1 MILWTLS
8 FFTGI
13 LIIIS
18 LYFTLNIANPKLRI
32 SSVIVLLLLL
42 IGETFDVLAELVL
55 NQFMLLIAE
64 TMELFV
70 VLGFFVMTYYIYQK
84 KERISKKRRKRKKK

>member
-1 MILWTLS
+1 MMLWFLS

-13 LIIIS
+13 IVIIS
-18 LYFTLNIANPKLRI
+18 LYFSLQLANMKLRV

-55 NQFMLLIAE
+55 SQLMLMFAE

-70 VLGFFVMTYYIYQK
+70 VLGFFVMSYYIYQK
-84 KERISKKRRKRKKK
+84 KERVSKKRRRQR

>member
-1 MILWTLS
+1 MMLWILS

-13 LIIIS
+13 IVIIS
-18 LYFTLNIANPKLRI
+18 LYFALHLANMKLRI

-42 IGETFDVLAELVL
+42 VGETFDVLAELVL

-64 TMELFV
+64 TIELFV
-70 VLGFFVMTYYIYQK
+70 VLGFFVMSYYVYQK
-84 KERISKKRRKRKKK
+84 KEKLSKKRRKKK

>member
-1 MILWTLS
+1 M
-8 FFTGI
+8 
-13 LIIIS
+13 
-18 LYFTLNIANPKLRI
+18 KLRI

-64 TMELFV
+64 TMEFFV
-70 VLGFFVMTYYIYQK
+70 VLGFFVMSYYIYQK
-84 KERISKKRRKRKKK
+84 KEKLSKKRRKKR

>member
-1 MILWTLS
+1 MALWILS
-8 FFTGI
+8 FFTG
-13 LIIIS
+13 LLVIIC
-18 LYFTLNIANPKLRI
+18 LYFALHIANMKLRI

-64 TMELFV
+64 TMEFFV
-70 VLGFFVMTYYIYQK
+70 VLGFFVMSYYIYQK
-84 KERISKKRRKRKKK
+84 KEKLSKKRRKKR

>member
-1 MILWTLS
+1 MVLWVLS

-13 LIIIS
+13 IVIIS
-18 LYFTLNIANPKLRI
+18 LYFALQLANIKLRV

-42 IGETFDVLAELVL
+42 VGETFDVLAELVL
-55 NQFMLLIAE
+55 NELMLLFAE

-70 VLGFFVMTYYIYQK
+70 VLGFFVISYYVYEK
-84 KERISKKRRKRKKK
+84 KEKLSKKRRKRK